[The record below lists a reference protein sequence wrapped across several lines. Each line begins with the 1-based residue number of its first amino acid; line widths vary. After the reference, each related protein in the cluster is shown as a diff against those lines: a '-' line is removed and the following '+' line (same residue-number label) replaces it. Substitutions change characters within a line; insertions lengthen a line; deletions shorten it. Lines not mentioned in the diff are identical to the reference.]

1 MTSRPLK
8 CSYQIKKERKSTNNI
23 YLRLRKRMSKQSY
36 TLSSDC
42 LLLWSAWSW
51 SFLHSLPPLCCILFC
66 FKWYAR
72 NRAGP
77 WACACALHC
86 GDTCLTRIYGRW
98 RVFTLQCCC
107 RTIIGPRGWRQNTG
121 HFRNSHF
128 DPLVSAGSSYF
139 PSSFT
144 MCEKF
149 VNPLLLSKVKN
160 FPSKYLGKSNYLCK
174 IRFSKAPF
182 FQATSL
188 QIIPFFPS
196 IHTGPGAVLNSRYQM
211 IKTLIQN
218 SLRLWAYDILI

>member
-1 MTSRPLK
+1 MR
-8 CSYQIKKERKSTNNI
+8 
-23 YLRLRKRMSKQSY
+23 
-36 TLSSDC
+36 
-42 LLLWSAWSW
+42 
-51 SFLHSLPPLCCILFC
+51 
-66 FKWYAR
+66 
-72 NRAGP
+72 
-77 WACACALHC
+77 
-86 GDTCLTRIYGRW
+86 
-98 RVFTLQCCC
+98 FTLQCCC

-139 PSSFT
+139 PSSFI

-174 IRFSKAPF
+174 IRFSKVPF

-188 QIIPFFPS
+188 LIIPFFPS

-211 IKTLIQN
+211 IKTLI
-218 SLRLWAYDILI
+218 